1 MRKTKKLSLS
11 RETLRHL
18 AAPELSGAAGGVTT
32 PITKCVVSICVDTCA
47 KICNASEPPV
57 CSGKV
62 VCGQ

>member
-1 MRKTKKLSLS
+1 MRKTTKLSLS

-32 PITKCVVSICVDTCA
+32 PITKCAASICVDTCI
-47 KICNASEPPV
+47 KICDATMPPV
-57 CSGKV
+57 CSAKA